1 MNYITEVK
9 AFYDLILSKRLST
22 GQIALWHALMHINNK
37 CAWAEWFTVP
47 NRTLELL
54 TGLSR
59 QAISK
64 NRNIMKQLGYLDFKS
79 NGVKATSYMLNSLQG
94 SCQDSLQSSLQ
105 GGLQSSCQ
113 NSGTLN
119 KLNETKLDRKENNK
133 RKDMA
138 NSANELFERLW
149 HIYPNKKGKGQVSES
164 DKLSIFEI
172 GEEEMIRAINRYKDG
187 LKVETWRKP
196 QNGSTFFHSGYIDY
210 LDSNYEPEKTRP
222 LGYDGVREL

>member
-94 SCQDSLQSSLQ
+94 SCQDSLQSGLQ
-105 GGLQSSCQ
+105 GSLQSSCQ
-113 NSGTLN
+113 NSSTLN
-119 KLNETKLDRKENNK
+119 KQDKTRLNKKEKIPSESK
-133 RKDMA
+133 RKVFLKPTVEQICAYCTERRNGIDPQLFYDFYEARGWMVGKA
-138 NSANELFERLW
+138 HMKDWKSAVRTWEAR
-149 HIYPNKKGKGQVSES
+149 KGTKG
-164 DKLSIFEI
+164 
-172 GEEEMIRAINRYKDG
+172 
-187 LKVETWRKP
+187 
-196 QNGSTFFHSGYIDY
+196 
-210 LDSNYEPEKTRP
+210 EPEKTRP